1 MKYLASIVIVLLIA
15 ACGPSAEQQ
24 RAAAQ
29 AAAAAKA
36 EREAAAQAVLYQR
49 NLDAG
54 EIELAAAYGELVI
67 ARYPHTQAAQ
77 KIAPRFA
84 AIREQAQAAK
94 ETRRLESLWTYQTSA
109 IGGGTQRT
117 ATIYSED
124 DARPHVQLEIGRAHV

>member
-54 EIELAAAYGELVI
+54 ETELAAAYGELVI

-77 KIAPRFA
+77 QIARSEE
-84 AIREQAQAAK
+84 RRVGQA
-94 ETRRLESLWTYQTSA
+94 WV
-109 IGGGTQRT
+109 
-117 ATIYSED
+117 
-124 DARPHVQLEIGRAHV
+124 RPGRYRWSP

>member
-94 ETRRLESLWTYQTSA
+94 EPRRLESLGTYQTSA
-109 IGGGTQRT
+109 IGGGTPRT
-117 ATIYSED
+117 ATIYSAPE
-124 DARPHVQLEIGRAHV
+124 ARPPVQPVQIGKA